1 MIHSKMRRLCGVVTA
16 LFFTLLLAGCAAK
29 SVQAQVG
36 ETVSTVLFDFT
47 VSDPETLDSYTGI
60 DIPDGQKLVQMFL
73 KVSNTSDQTY
83 TMFAEDFQIQWGE
96 GDDDFGT
103 CLEAVDDYMMPY
115 SYQLDPGKTY
125 SGMMLVL
132 VPEDCTQL
140 TVAYQEMK
148 ASGDKATAYFV
159 EVPL

>member
-1 MIHSKMRRLCGVVTA
+1 MIHSRMQRLFGVLTA

-47 VSDPETLDSYTGI
+47 VSDPQTLESYSSI
-60 DIPDGQKLVQMFL
+60 AIPDGEKLVSMNL
-73 KVSNTSDQTY
+73 TVNNTSEQSY
-83 TMFAEDFQIQWGE
+83 TMFAQDFQIQWGD
-96 GDDDFGT
+96 GDEDFGT
-103 CLEAVDDYMMPY
+103 CLAAIDDDMVPY
-115 SYQLDPGKTY
+115 SYALGPGKSYT
-125 SGMMLVL
+125 GTMLVF

-148 ASGDKATAYFV
+148 ANGDKATAYFV

>member
-1 MIHSKMRRLCGVVTA
+1 MIHSKMRRLYGVVTA

-96 GDDDFGT
+96 GENDFGT

-132 VPEDCTQL
+132 VPDDCTQL

>member
-1 MIHSKMRRLCGVVTA
+1 MIHSKMRRLYGVVMA
-16 LFFTLLLAGCAAK
+16 LFFALLLAGCAAK
-29 SVQAQVG
+29 SVQAQAG

-47 VSDPETLDSYTGI
+47 VSDPETLDSYTVI

>member
-1 MIHSKMRRLCGVVTA
+1 MIHSKMRRLYGVVTA

-140 TVAYQEMK
+140 TVAYQEVK
-148 ASGDKATAYFV
+148 GNGDKATAYFV

>member
-1 MIHSKMRRLCGVVTA
+1 MIHSKMRRLYGVVTA

>member
-1 MIHSKMRRLCGVVTA
+1 MIHSKMRRLYGVVMA

-96 GDDDFGT
+96 GENDFGT

>member
-1 MIHSKMRRLCGVVTA
+1 MIHSKMRRLYGLVTA

-29 SVQAQVG
+29 SVQAQAG

-96 GDDDFGT
+96 GENDFGT

>member
-1 MIHSKMRRLCGVVTA
+1 MIHSKMRRLYGVVMA
-16 LFFTLLLAGCAAK
+16 LFFALLLAGCAAK
-29 SVQAQVG
+29 SVQEQVG

-96 GDDDFGT
+96 GENDFGT

>member
-1 MIHSKMRRLCGVVTA
+1 MIHSKMRRLYGVVTA

-47 VSDPETLDSYTGI
+47 VSDPQTLDSYTGI
-60 DIPDGQKLVQMFL
+60 DIPDGQKLVSMNL
-73 KVSNTSDQTY
+73 TVSNTSEDTY
-83 TMFAEDFQIQWGE
+83 RMFAEDFQIQWGE
-96 GDDDFGT
+96 GDNDFGT
-103 CLEAVDDYMMPY
+103 CLDAIDSDMMPF
-115 SYQLDPGKTY
+115 SYDLEPGQSHT
-125 SGMMLVL
+125 GMMLVL
-132 VPEDCTQL
+132 VPADCTQL

-148 ASGDKATAYFV
+148 ANGEKATAYFV

>member
-1 MIHSKMRRLCGVVTA
+1 MIHSKMRRLYGVVTA

-73 KVSNTSDQTY
+73 KASNTSDQTY

-96 GDDDFGT
+96 GENDFGT
-103 CLEAVDDYMMPY
+103 CLEAVDDYMMPN

>member
-1 MIHSKMRRLCGVVTA
+1 MVKSRKLRCFSALMA
-16 LFFTLLLAGCAAK
+16 LFFALLLTGCGSK
-29 SVQAQVG
+29 SVQAQAG

-96 GDDDFGT
+96 GENDFGT

>member
-1 MIHSKMRRLCGVVTA
+1 MIHSRKLRCFSALMA
-16 LFFTLLLAGCAAK
+16 LFFALLLTGCGSQ

-73 KVSNTSDQTY
+73 KVTNTSDQTY
-83 TMFAEDFQIQWGE
+83 TMFAEDFQIQWGD

-103 CLEAVDDYMMPY
+103 CLDAMDSDMMPF
-115 SYQLDPGKTY
+115 SYDLEPGQSHT
-125 SGMMLVL
+125 GMMLAL
-132 VPEDCTQL
+132 VPTDCTQL

-148 ASGDKATAYFV
+148 ANGDKATAYFV

>member
-1 MIHSKMRRLCGVVTA
+1 MIHSKMRRLYGVVTA

-29 SVQAQVG
+29 SVQAQAG

-96 GDDDFGT
+96 GENDFGT

>member
-1 MIHSKMRRLCGVVTA
+1 MIHSKMRRLYGVVTT

-96 GDDDFGT
+96 GENDFGT

>member
-1 MIHSKMRRLCGVVTA
+1 MIHSKMRRLYGVVTA

-29 SVQAQVG
+29 SVQAQAG

-83 TMFAEDFQIQWGE
+83 TMFAEDFQIQWGDGE
-96 GDDDFGT
+96 EDFGT
-103 CLEAVDDYMMPY
+103 CLDAVDTKMMPY
-115 SYQLDPGKTY
+115 SYQLEPGKGHT
-125 SGMMLVL
+125 GTMLVL
-132 VPEDCTQL
+132 VPADCNQL
-140 TVAYQEMK
+140 TVAYQEIK
-148 ASGDKATAYFV
+148 GNGDKATAYFV

>member
-1 MIHSKMRRLCGVVTA
+1 MIHSKMRRLYGLVTA

-60 DIPDGQKLVQMFL
+60 DIPDGQKLVRMFL

-96 GDDDFGT
+96 GENDFGT

>member
-1 MIHSKMRRLCGVVTA
+1 MIHSKMRRLYGVVTA

-29 SVQAQVG
+29 SVQAQAE

-96 GDDDFGT
+96 GENDFGT

>member
-1 MIHSKMRRLCGVVTA
+1 MIHSKMRRLYGVVTA

-60 DIPDGQKLVQMFL
+60 GIPDGQKLVQMFL

-96 GDDDFGT
+96 GENDFGT

>member
-1 MIHSKMRRLCGVVTA
+1 MIHSKMRRLYGVVTA

-47 VSDPETLDSYTGI
+47 VSDPETLDSYNGI

-96 GDDDFGT
+96 GENDFGT

>member
-1 MIHSKMRRLCGVVTA
+1 MIHSRMRRLSGVLTA
-16 LFFTLLLAGCAAK
+16 LFFALLLAGCAEK

-73 KVSNTSDQTY
+73 NVSNTSDQTY
-83 TMFAEDFQIQWGE
+83 TMFGEDFQIQWGD

-103 CLEAVDDYMMPY
+103 CLTAVDDTMVPY
-115 SYQLDPGKTY
+115 SYELGPGEHRSSK
-125 SGMMLVL
+125 MMVL
-132 VPEDCTQL
+132 VPTDCTQI
-140 TVAYQEMK
+140 TIAYQEIK
-148 ASGDKATAYFV
+148 SNGDKATAYFV

>member
-1 MIHSKMRRLCGVVTA
+1 MIHSKMRRLYGVVTA

-29 SVQAQVG
+29 SVQAQAG

-47 VSDPETLDSYTGI
+47 VSDPETLDSYIGI

>member
-1 MIHSKMRRLCGVVTA
+1 MVKSRKLRCFSALMA
-16 LFFTLLLAGCAAK
+16 LFFALLLTGCGSK
-29 SVQAQVG
+29 SVQAQAG

-96 GDDDFGT
+96 GENDFGT

-148 ASGDKATAYFV
+148 ADGEKATAYFV